1 MYILGVNT
9 GPHDSSACLLKDGE
23 LIVMVEQER
32 LSRRKRAF
40 GEAPRAAVA
49 ACLRAADISLGDVAE
64 TAVGWDVPL
73 LSEVEGAP
81 FDAARF
87 HEWLLPDG
95 GGERRPPTRFVPHH
109 MAHAAS
115 ALWTSGFEDAAIL
128 VLDGRGECRSTT
140 LARGSAGKIEVIR
153 DWDTS
158 LSLGNFYSIAAQ
170 WAGFTMWDA
179 GKLMGLASY
188 GRPDQAVPLI
198 AAEDD
203 YTFPG
208 APAPRRRPAQHYLQL
223 HDFLYEYF
231 GRNNYPYAQGDR
243 NEPMAHASFAASVQA
258 ALEDV
263 LLELAR
269 FARRRTGA
277 DRLVL
282 AGGVALNCAANGRL
296 ARSGIFSDIY
306 VPPVPHDAGVG
317 LGAALLADREL
328 SGRGDGGPAHRMRHA
343 YWGPGITAE
352 DIASALHGAGL
363 ATMHLSTEDVIGRTA
378 AHLAAGRLVA
388 WCAGRGEV
396 GQRALGAR
404 SILCDPRH
412 RSAVARLNSVKGR
425 EIWRPLAPSVL
436 EEYWSAVFEA
446 APLSLCEFMLAA
458 VPVRASARR
467 MLAAAVHVD
476 GTARPHVVRR
486 SVNERFWTLIDAF
499 RRLTG
504 VPAVLN
510 TSFNLAGEPVVF
522 GPDDAIATFVRSD
535 IEVLVLGD
543 CLLEKPSVSE
553 PVRDQGGRRAARPAR
568 GTGVARGTLDSGM
581 PFLPWQSAAPSEE
594 EPDVQR

>member
-1 MYILGVNT
+1 
-9 GPHDSSACLLKDGE
+9 
-23 LIVMVEQER
+23 
-32 LSRRKRAF
+32 
-40 GEAPRAAVA
+40 
-49 ACLRAADISLGDVAE
+49 
-64 TAVGWDVPL
+64 
-73 LSEVEGAP
+73 
-81 FDAARF
+81 
-87 HEWLLPDG
+87 
-95 GGERRPPTRFVPHH
+95 
-109 MAHAAS
+109 
-115 ALWTSGFEDAAIL
+115 
-128 VLDGRGECRSTT
+128 
-140 LARGSAGKIEVIR
+140 
-153 DWDTS
+153 
-158 LSLGNFYSIAAQ
+158 
-170 WAGFTMWDA
+170 
-179 GKLMGLASY
+179 
-188 GRPDQAVPLI
+188 
-198 AAEDD
+198 
-203 YTFPG
+203 
-208 APAPRRRPAQHYLQL
+208 
-223 HDFLYEYF
+223 
-231 GRNNYPYAQGDR
+231 
-243 NEPMAHASFAASVQA
+243 
-258 ALEDV
+258 
-263 LLELAR
+263 
-269 FARRRTGA
+269 
-277 DRLVL
+277 
-282 AGGVALNCAANGRL
+282 
-296 ARSGIFSDIY
+296 
-306 VPPVPHDAGVG
+306 
-317 LGAALLADREL
+317 
-328 SGRGDGGPAHRMRHA
+328 
-343 YWGPGITAE
+343 
-352 DIASALHGAGL
+352 
-363 ATMHLSTEDVIGRTA
+363 
-378 AHLAAGRLVA
+378 AAGRLVA